1 MTTLVAFAD
10 KNCNCNNLPHLSGHQ
25 DCGAITI
32 EKRRR
37 VDFSVWAAY
46 TFVKLIIWDAS
57 LRFNRYHHI
66 RSTGRVSSAQCFSL
80 TETLRRATFW
90 GGVGVTRMN
99 SIHSPSQG

>member
-10 KNCNCNNLPHLSGHQ
+10 KDCNCNNLPHLLELQ

-37 VDFSVWAAY
+37 VDFSVWVAY

-57 LRFNRYHHI
+57 LRFNIDHCI
-66 RSTGRVSSAQCFSL
+66 CSTGRVSSAQCFSL
-80 TETLRRATFW
+80 RAT
-90 GGVGVTRMN
+90 
-99 SIHSPSQG
+99 